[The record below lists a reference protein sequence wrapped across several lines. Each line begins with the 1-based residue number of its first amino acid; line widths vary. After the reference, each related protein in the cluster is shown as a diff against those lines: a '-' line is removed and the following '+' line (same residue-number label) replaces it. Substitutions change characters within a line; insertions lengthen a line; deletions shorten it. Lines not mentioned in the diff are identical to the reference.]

1 MNTPPLA
8 TGHLWADIT
17 AAFVVGYNFLSGDL
31 APITVISAVLAC
43 AYYVVQMV
51 KHFRKP

>member
-1 MNTPPLA
+1 MNTPPTT
-8 TGHLWADIT
+8 TGHLWADIV

-51 KHFRKP
+51 KMARED